1 MLHTGLTN
9 KDIFETST
17 TTITTTTTTGQQL
30 QNGLLSPS
38 GLMKTKVP
46 LGTFVYA
53 SAPARIDLAGGW
65 TDTIPITHEH
75 GGKVVNVAV
84 QVNNR
89 APYTVKARRTEAL
102 VLSLSYDPNIP
113 PQHFH
118 SVEQIRD
125 HADPMVPGALLKA
138 CVVASGILGI
148 TAMRHDGEHKTMAEA
163 LKHSGGGLELEI
175 RSSLPVGSGMGTSS
189 ILIAAVLAVLKTLMG
204 KPYTNDGLFYETLD
218 VEQMMNTGGGW
229 QDQVG
234 GILPAFKV
242 STCELDLPIQLK
254 TDIIQVSDDFID
266 AFNSR
271 LLLIYTGKTRL
282 AKNLLQTVL
291 MNWAGQDPAV
301 VDTMHRLVKDANE
314 SEEAL
319 RQGDIA
325 TVGKVMTRY
334 FADKRFLSETTLSHP
349 PVLAQILGHLGP
361 YIEGYSLA
369 GAGGGG
375 FLAAILRHGQ
385 QKEQVI
391 QQIKEAMAR
400 EGRRQYRQDGS
411 KDENDEKEEDDWEDD
426 NSMWEWCATVDRQ
439 GLVVQVGTPCY

>member
-1 MLHTGLTN
+1 MLHIERDRNTAAG
-9 KDIFETST
+9 T
-17 TTITTTTTTGQQL
+17 TVTLTTTTGQQGG
-30 QNGLLSPS
+30 GLSSQVRPMGS
-38 GLMKTKVP
+38 KVP

-102 VLSLSYDPNIP
+102 ILSLSYDPNIP
-113 PQHFH
+113 SQHFH
-118 SVEQIRD
+118 SIEQIRD

-138 CVVASGILGI
+138 CLVASGILGI
-148 TAMRHDGEHKTMAEA
+148 TAMRHDGDHKTMAEA

-189 ILIAAVLAVLKTLMG
+189 ILIAAILAVLKTLMG
-204 KPYTNDGLFYETLD
+204 KPYTNDDIFYETLD

-234 GILPAFKV
+234 GIMPGFK
-242 STCELDLPIQLK
+242 LK
-254 TDIIQVSDDFID
+254 TNTIEVSEDFITT
-266 AFNSR
+266 FNSR

-291 MNWAGQDPAV
+291 MNWAGQEPDI
-301 VDTMHRLVKDANE
+301 VDTMHRLVRDATQCE
-314 SEEAL
+314 DAL
-319 RQGDIA
+319 RQADLT
-325 TVGKVMTRY
+325 TVGSVLTRY
-334 FADKRFLSETTLSHP
+334 FSDKRFLSETTLSHP
-349 PVLAQILGHLGP
+349 PVIAQLLSHLSP
-361 YIEGYSLA
+361 YIEGFSLA

-375 FLAAILRHGQ
+375 FLAAILKPGLE
-385 QKEQVI
+385 KDQVVREVR
-391 QQIKEAMAR
+391 EAMILEGNER
-400 EGRRQYRQDGS
+400 EVDG
-411 KDENDEKEEDDWEDD
+411 D
-426 NSMWEWCATVDRQ
+426 SMWDWNATVDRQ
-439 GLVVQVGTPCY
+439 GLVVQVGSPCY

>member
-1 MLHTGLTN
+1 MLHME
-9 KDIFETST
+9 KDRDTAT
-17 TTITTTTTTGQQL
+17 APTVTPTTTTGQQ
-30 QNGLLSPS
+30 GGELSSQSRPMGS
-38 GLMKTKVP
+38 KVP

-102 VLSLSYDPNIP
+102 ILSLSYDPNIP
-113 PQHFH
+113 SQHFH
-118 SVEQIRD
+118 SIEQIRD
-125 HADPMVPGALLKA
+125 HADPLVPGALLKA
-138 CVVASGILGI
+138 CLVASGILGI
-148 TAMRHDGEHKTMAEA
+148 TAMRHDGDYKTMAEA

-189 ILIAAVLAVLKTLMG
+189 ILIATILAVLKTLMG
-204 KPYTNDGLFYETLD
+204 KPYTNDDLFYETLD

-234 GILPAFKV
+234 GIMPGFKV

-254 TDIIQVSDDFID
+254 TNTIEVPEEFITT
-266 AFNSR
+266 FNSR

-291 MNWAGQDPAV
+291 MNWAGQEPDV
-301 VDTMHRLVKDANE
+301 VDTMHRLVADATQCE
-314 SEEAL
+314 DAL
-319 RQGDIA
+319 RQGDLRA
-325 TVGKVMTRY
+325 VGTVLTRY
-334 FADKRFLSETTLSHP
+334 FADKRYLSETTLSHP
-349 PVLAQILGHLGP
+349 PIIAHLLSHLSP
-361 YIEGYSLA
+361 HLEGFSLA

-375 FLAAILRHGQ
+375 FLAAILKPGLEKDQ
-385 QKEQVI
+385 VVKEVR
-391 QQIKEAMAR
+391 EAMALDR
-400 EGRRQYRQDGS
+400 NGEGEEEVDG
-411 KDENDEKEEDDWEDD
+411 D
-426 NSMWEWCATVDRQ
+426 SMWGWSATVDRQ
-439 GLVVQVGTPCY
+439 GLVVQVGSPCY